1 LLSGCHRRCGWRNNP
16 QQRADWIAK
25 KVASELGLDA
35 AQKAKLDTIKAALLA
50 RQADFRAVHAGLKEL
65 LIGEIR
71 ASAVDTA
78 KLNQALDNR
87 EAKLNAMSEALCGQL
102 LAALAGD
109 QVSESSVIVLAG
121 SPRAFSAGAD
131 LTEFTDDSVDATLRY
146 YRGPGRVWE
155 ALPALP
161 QPSIAAISGWAI
173 GGGLELALSADLRV
187 ADTTARFGL
196 PEVSLGILPSAGG
209 MTRLVR
215 LLGTARAKE
224 LILLGQR
231 FDAARAL
238 ELGVINRVVEE
249 GQAEAAALEWAEL
262 MAAQPQAALQVTR
275 ELIDRSIEMSLEA
288 SLAAERAAQGM
299 LSSSAESYREDR

>member
-1 LLSGCHRRCGWRNNP
+1 
-16 QQRADWIAK
+16 
-25 KVASELGLDA
+25 VSEQLVTTETRG
-35 AQKAKLDTIKAALLA
+35 
-50 RQADFRAVHAGLKEL
+50 AVCIVRL
-65 LIGEIR
+65 
-71 ASAVDTA
+71 
-78 KLNQALDNR
+78 NR

-109 QVSESSVIVLAG
+109 QVRESSVVVLAG

-161 QPSIAAISGWAI
+161 QPSIAAISGWAV

-187 ADTTARFGL
+187 ADSTARFAL

-209 MTRLVR
+209 MSRLVR

-238 ELGVINRVVEE
+238 ELGVINRLVGE
-249 GQAEAAALEWAEL
+249 GEAESAALEWAGLLAE
-262 MAAQPQAALQVTR
+262 QPQAALQVTR
-275 ELIDRSIEMSLEA
+275 ELIDRSAEMSLAA

-299 LSSSAESYREDR
+299 LSTAAESYRAPR

>member
-1 LLSGCHRRCGWRNNP
+1 M
-16 QQRADWIAK
+16 
-25 KVASELGLDA
+25 
-35 AQKAKLDTIKAALLA
+35 
-50 RQADFRAVHAGLKEL
+50 
-65 LIGEIR
+65 
-71 ASAVDTA
+71 SAVSSSAVSDDLVTA
-78 KLNQALDNR
+78 ELRGAVCIVRLNR
-87 EAKLNAMSEALCGQL
+87 EPKLNAMNEALCLQL
-102 LAALAGD
+102 LDVLASDLVRGSR
-109 QVSESSVIVLAG
+109 VVVLAG
-121 SPRAFSAGAD
+121 SARAFSAGAD
-131 LTEFTDDSVDATLRY
+131 LTEFTDDSVEANLRY

-173 GGGLELALSADLRV
+173 GGGLELALSADLRI

-196 PEVSLGILPSAGG
+196 PEVSLGILPSSGG

-238 ELGVINRVVEE
+238 ELGVISRVVEE
-249 GQAEAAALEWAEL
+249 GQAETAALEWAEL

-299 LSSSAESYREDR
+299 LSTAAESYRVDS

>member
-1 LLSGCHRRCGWRNNP
+1 MVAAVNDDLV
-16 QQRADWIAK
+16 IAE
-25 KVASELGLDA
+25 VRGPVCIVRL
-35 AQKAKLDTIKAALLA
+35 
-50 RQADFRAVHAGLKEL
+50 
-65 LIGEIR
+65 
-71 ASAVDTA
+71 
-78 KLNQALDNR
+78 NR
-87 EAKLNAMSEALCGQL
+87 EAKLNAMSEALCERL
-102 LAALAGD
+102 L
-109 QVSESSVIVLAG
+109 EVLAG
-121 SPRAFSAGAD
+121 EQVRGSRVVVLTGSARAFSAGAD
-131 LTEFTDDSVDATLRY
+131 LTEFNDDSVDANLRY

-187 ADTTARFGL
+187 ADSTARFGL

-209 MTRLVR
+209 MSRLVR

-238 ELGVINRVVEE
+238 ELGVINRLVDE

-275 ELIDRSIEMSLEA
+275 ELIDRSPEMSLSA

-299 LSSSAESYREDR
+299 LATAAESYRVTE

>member
-1 LLSGCHRRCGWRNNP
+1 
-16 QQRADWIAK
+16 
-25 KVASELGLDA
+25 VSEELVTTETRG
-35 AQKAKLDTIKAALLA
+35 
-50 RQADFRAVHAGLKEL
+50 AVCIVRL
-65 LIGEIR
+65 
-71 ASAVDTA
+71 
-78 KLNQALDNR
+78 NR

-102 LAALAGD
+102 LDALAGD
-109 QVSESSVIVLAG
+109 QVRESSVVVLAG

-155 ALPALP
+155 ALPTLP
-161 QPSIAAISGWAI
+161 QPSIAAISGWAV

-187 ADTTARFGL
+187 ADSTARFAL

-209 MTRLVR
+209 MSRLVR

-238 ELGVINRVVEE
+238 ELGVINRLVGE
-249 GQAEAAALEWAEL
+249 GEAEPAALEWAALLAE
-262 MAAQPQAALQVTR
+262 QPQAALQVTR
-275 ELIDRSIEMSLEA
+275 ELIDRSAEMSLAA

-299 LSSSAESYREDR
+299 LTTAAESYRAPR